1 MNEHYFQA
9 LLPALISITVV
20 GGSYLQ
26 ACHLLREL
34 YGLNFQS
41 IYRAGITQGRWN
53 YPDIVCLCGY
63 GFKHKSACGYLTP

>member
-26 ACHLLREL
+26 A
-34 YGLNFQS
+34 S